1 MCSYTKYLVWRTAGH
16 CNSILESIHWHM
28 NLDIKFSSTTWNRS
42 TLLLTDMD
50 SSSPSWKLHKNPEKL
65 FLSFDLT
72 RPNSTAVLGLF
83 LKKEMYYTNVLGI
96 TYYTING
103 LPYLIAHHSKY
114 FVTLHVTFTWLC
126 YS

>member
-1 MCSYTKYLVWRTAGH
+1 
-16 CNSILESIHWHM
+16 
-28 NLDIKFSSTTWNRS
+28 
-42 TLLLTDMD
+42 MD
-50 SSSPSWKLHKNPEKL
+50 SSSPSWKLHK
-65 FLSFDLT
+65 SFDLT

-96 TYYTING
+96 TYYTSNG

-114 FVTLHVTFTWLC
+114 LHVTFTWLC